1 MLLGGRNRIRAAVA
15 LAAVLTMVLAAP
27 AGASG
32 WGEER
37 GWAGG
42 VFQHVLVWLGL
53 APSPAPSPGVVL
65 KCEQGSQIDPNGCPK
80 VTRRQR
86 PHIDPNGAGAAS
98 LTNSKA
104 VDAGSSIDPNGH
116 S

>member
-37 GWAGG
+37 GWAGEAY
-42 VFQHVLVWLGL
+42 QHILIWLGH
-53 APSPAPSPGVVL
+53 ASSPTPSPSSGAVL
-65 KCEQGSQIDPNGCPK
+65 KCDQGVIIDPNGSCVKTGRKQDSP
-80 VTRRQR
+80 R
-86 PHIDPNGAGAAS
+86 G
-98 LTNSKA
+98 
-104 VDAGSSIDPNGH
+104 PNGH